1 MAKKLNASIVHVVF
15 ALSLCAPNITLVAES
30 HQETSSGHNYSV
42 TEIERMFRRP
52 KSTEDL
58 LRNMKLAFDR
68 SLLVQSVF
76 FDPAVLKEFFGGT
89 AVTDSESGKIVVLD
103 DHVFPGMTVRVH
115 QNGPISNYI
124 EVATG
129 PMVTISVGVVKS
141 IFGAG
146 YKEQLDTGWD
156 TDGHSHVPT
165 TKGHLGYFE
174 HLGADGFSL
183 KSRSAQFI
191 AGKDLVERPRCI
203 PADQPG
209 SHCGLEDDS
218 VIESISLSVWSGTF

>member
-1 MAKKLNASIVHVVF
+1 MAKKPNAGIVLVVC

-68 SLLVQSVF
+68 SLLVQPAF

-89 AVTDSESGKIVVLD
+89 TVSDSESGKLVVLD
-103 DHVFPGMTVRVH
+103 DHAFPGMTVRVH
-115 QNGPISNYI
+115 QNSPVANYI

-129 PMVTISVGVVKS
+129 PMVTISVGAVKR

-146 YKEQLDTGWD
+146 YKEQLDLGAD
-156 TDGHSHVPT
+156 TDGHSHTPT
-165 TKGHLGYFE
+165 TKGYLGYFE
-174 HLGADGFSL
+174 HLGPDGLAL

-203 PADQPG
+203 PANQPG
-209 SHCGLEDDS
+209 NNCGLEDDDL
-218 VIESISLSVWSGTF
+218 IRDMSLSVTF

>member
-89 AVTDSESGKIVVLD
+89 AVTDSESGKLVVLD

-146 YKEQLDTGWD
+146 YKRAVRHG
-156 TDGHSHVPT
+156 
-165 TKGHLGYFE
+165 LGYRWSFPRSD
-174 HLGADGFSL
+174 HQGTPWVLRA
-183 KSRSAQFI
+183 SRSRRILAQESLGSVYCREGFGRKTEVHPGGST
-191 AGKDLVERPRCI
+191 GKPLWV
-203 PADQPG
+203 G
-209 SHCGLEDDS
+209 G
-218 VIESISLSVWSGTF
+218 